1 MLDSGVV
8 FAGTCAC
15 ASVDVDSVSVVIR
28 LSVIRSSAFM
38 YPSGVDAGR
47 RFSIELSM
55 LPSAEAKG
63 NKNSKD
69 GSVETFGGW
78 MCR

>member
-15 ASVDVDSVSVVIR
+15 ASVDVDSVSVVNG

-47 RFSIELSM
+47 RFSIDLSM

-63 NKNSKD
+63 NKNTKD
-69 GSVETFGGW
+69 GLVEMFGGW